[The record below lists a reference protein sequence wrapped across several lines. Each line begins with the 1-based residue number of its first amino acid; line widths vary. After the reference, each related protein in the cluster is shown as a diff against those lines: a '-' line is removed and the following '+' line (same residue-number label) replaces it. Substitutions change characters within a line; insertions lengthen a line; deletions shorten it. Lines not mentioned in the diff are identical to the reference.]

1 MLARWL
7 APQPLEHRKPVLVA
21 GDSLAI
27 HQARTHLELVHGLDD
42 ERIAR
47 CPIVP
52 VLVSRWM
59 PIGSRRA
66 ISRYPSCLISW
77 IQPGPLGGRSAED
90 GRQGSI
96 KPEGSGPVRDNIRK
110 SNNGPMLGSRL
121 QISVGAASF
130 RYLLPPHARRRLP
143 SAVVDRASTGAGRF
157 AAAERRPLVRY
168 FGRGLVVAGIPLSK
182 RLIWRR
188 N

>member
-27 HQARTHLELVHGLDD
+27 HQARTHLELVRLDD

-96 KPEGSGPVRDNIRK
+96 KPEGGRRVRDNIRK
-110 SNNGPMLGSRL
+110 SNDGPMLGSPL

-130 RYLLPPHARRRLP
+130 RYLLPPHARRLP

-157 AAAERRPLVRY
+157 AAARAEAAGALFRA
-168 FGRGLVVAGIPLSK
+168 GGSVVAGIPLSK